1 MLTFQIYDRIFL
13 TVLIAK
19 KRIWNKGIVLNILK
33 SLSYQNVH
41 FVMYMFRCNVH
52 VPATDSHRR
61 VGAAQTSA
69 KRS

>member
-13 TVLIAK
+13 TVLIANK
-19 KRIWNKGIVLNILK
+19 KIWNNDIVLSVLM
-33 SLSYQNVH
+33 SLSYQNVN

-52 VPATDSHRR
+52 VLAIDSHRR

-69 KRS
+69 KR